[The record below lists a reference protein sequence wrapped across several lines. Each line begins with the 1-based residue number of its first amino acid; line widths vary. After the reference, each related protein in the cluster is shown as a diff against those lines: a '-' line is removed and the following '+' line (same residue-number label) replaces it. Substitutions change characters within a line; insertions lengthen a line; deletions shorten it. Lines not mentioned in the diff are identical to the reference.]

1 MKLIDNLKWRYATK
15 KFNPYKKVTDDDLQ
29 KLKEAIQLSASSYGL
44 QHYKVL
50 IIEDKKTREALKTA
64 SWNQEQITDCSHLFV
79 FCNYS
84 TIKDANI
91 DDYIR
96 LKAKTQSIDLE
107 SIKGY
112 GGFMKEKLALKTEA
126 EKSIWLMNQTYLA
139 LGNLLIACSE
149 LKIDACPMEGFEPEK
164 YNQILGLKE
173 KGLNTAV
180 IATIGYRLPE
190 DQNQYEKK
198 VRKSM
203 ALLFEQ
209 T

>member
-1 MKLIDNLKWRYATK
+1 MELIDNLKWRYATK

-44 QHYKVL
+44 QHYKIL

-64 SWNQEQITDCSHLFV
+64 SWNQEQIIDCSHLFV

-84 TIKDANI
+84 TIKDASV
-91 DDYIR
+91 DDYIL
-96 LKAKTQSIDLE
+96 LKAKTQSIDVGSIMGYGE
-107 SIKGY
+107 FIKG
-112 GGFMKEKLALKTEA
+112 KLAEKTEV
-126 EKSIWLMNQTYLA
+126 EKSNWSMKQTYLA

-149 LKIDACPMEGFEPEK
+149 LKIDACPMEGFEPEQ